1 MSEPGLPLPTRRLR
15 RAAFL
20 LPFADVASA
29 DLPLSRLLRLSLF
42 QVSVGM
48 AMVLLLGTLNR
59 VMIVELQVP
68 TLLVAVMV
76 ALPILFA
83 PFRAL
88 IGFQSDRHR
97 CELGWRRV
105 PFIWRGTLLQ
115 FGGFAI
121 MPFALLVL
129 AGAGQSA
136 QAPVWVGHLA
146 AAAAFL
152 LVGAGLHTVQTAG
165 LALAT
170 DLTAEQSKPKM
181 VGLMYVTLLIGMA
194 FSALLFGSLL
204 EDYSHGRLIQVI
216 QGAAVATLV
225 LNTLAIWKQEPRAS
239 RLELAQRKAAN
250 AEPGF
255 WESIAQLAPT
265 RSQRVWLLTIFVG
278 TLAFTME
285 DVLLEPYGG
294 EILGLS
300 VSQTTRLTATLA
312 FGSLLGFWWASHRLG
327 QGDCPYQL
335 TRLSVWLGMPSFALL
350 ILAAP
355 LSLDLLFSTSV
366 FGIGL
371 AAGLFG
377 HGTLTATILSAPSGQ
392 SGLALGVWG
401 ALQATAAG
409 LGLAGGGILK
419 DLAGNF
425 LGASESYAVVYSIE
439 LLLLILTLVLLRSRS
454 QQAPSPSSPHSTARI
469 EPCR

>member
-1 MSEPGLPLPTRRLR
+1 
-15 RAAFL
+15 
-20 LPFADVASA
+20 
-29 DLPLSRLLRLSLF
+29 
-42 QVSVGM
+42 M

-59 VMIVELQVP
+59 VMIVELKVP

-88 IGFQSDRHR
+88 IGFKSDRHQS
-97 CELGWRRV
+97 ELGWRRV
-105 PFIWRGTLLQ
+105 PYIWRGTMLQ

-136 QAPVWVGHLA
+136 QAPLWVGQFA

-152 LVGAGLHTVQTAG
+152 LVGAGLHIVQTAG

-181 VGLMYVTLLIGMA
+181 VGLMYVTLLLGMA
-194 FSALLFGSLL
+194 VSALLFGALL
-204 EDYSHGRLIQVI
+204 ESYSHGRLIQVI

-225 LNTLAIWKQEPRAS
+225 LNTLAIWKQEPRT
-239 RLELAQRKAAN
+239 RRKALAS
-250 AEPGF
+250 AGSEPGF
-255 WESIAQLAPT
+255 LESMAQLAPT
-265 RSQRVWLLTIFVG
+265 QSQRRWLLTIFVG

-294 EILGLS
+294 EVLGLS
-300 VSQTTRLTATLA
+300 VSETTRLTATLA
-312 FGSLLGFWWASHRLG
+312 FGSLLGFWWASQRLG
-327 QGDCPYQL
+327 RGACPYQM
-335 TRLSVWLGMPSFALL
+335 TQLSAWLGVPSFSLL

-355 LSLDLLFSTSV
+355 LQMDLLFSLSV

-371 AAGLFG
+371 GAGLFG
-377 HGTLTATILSAPSGQ
+377 HGSLTATILSAPPGQ
-392 SGLALGVWG
+392 SGLALGLWG

-409 LGLAGGGILK
+409 LGLAGGGIIK
-419 DLAGNF
+419 DLAGN
-425 LGASESYAVVYSIE
+425 LLSAGESYAVVYFIE
-439 LLLLILTLVLLRSRS
+439 LVLLVITILLLKSRS
-454 QQAPSPSSPHSTARI
+454 PKALLAPHSNTRI
-469 EPCR
+469 ETCR